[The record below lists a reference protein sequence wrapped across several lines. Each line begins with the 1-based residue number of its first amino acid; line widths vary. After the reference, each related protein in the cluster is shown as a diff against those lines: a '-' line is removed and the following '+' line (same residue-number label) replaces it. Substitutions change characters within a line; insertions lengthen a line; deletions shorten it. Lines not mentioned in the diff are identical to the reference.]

1 MATVSTRIPASPD
14 RVFAVLADGWIYSGW
29 VVGTSHMRAMD
40 ANWPEV
46 GSKLHHAS
54 GAWPAVVNDDTEVE
68 AMTPGRSLVLLA
80 KARPFG
86 LARVTIELQP
96 DGDGTIV
103 TMHEEPVA
111 GPGKWLHN
119 RATEALLTRRNTESL
134 ARLTALVLR
143 PTQPLT

>member
-1 MATVSTRIPASPD
+1 MATVSTRIPAPPD

-40 ANWPEV
+40 ADWPDV
-46 GSKLHHAS
+46 GSKLFHAS
-54 GAWPAVVNDDTEVE
+54 GVWPAVVNDETEVE
-68 AMTPGRSLVLLA
+68 AANPGSSLVLLA

-86 LARVTIELQP
+86 LARVTIQLQP
-96 DGDGTIV
+96 DGDGTTV

-143 PTQPLT
+143 PTQPLA